1 MRLATAKSFFSR
13 SAQGRRQV
21 RVPVFA
27 FGFALGLDVGGETW
41 MEMLGF
47 THYPLLAGA
56 IAVEVAERLPAAA
69 VAAAAGPASHAFFV
83 TDTPDR
89 LLVAAPRFLG
99 RPVESA
105 RHVDV

>member
-1 MRLATAKSFFSR
+1 
-13 SAQGRRQV
+13 
-21 RVPVFA
+21 
-27 FGFALGLDVGGETW
+27 
-41 MEMLGF
+41 MLGY

-56 IAVEVAERLPAAA
+56 IATGAAEAAERFPAAA
-69 VAAAAGPASHAFFV
+69 VAATAGPASHVFFV

-89 LLVAAPRFLG
+89 FLAGAPRFLG